1 MKKKTILF
9 LVILSVLLLVTGC
22 DKKESSGGGL
32 FSSTKTLNCHK
43 EEMDEDGYKTTDSIV
58 VTYNSKK
65 VLKVKNTNIMETDPA
80 YIDFSLAIGN
90 GLAKALNQ
98 VKGIKMVYEKI
109 ENNKI
114 KFVLEVDYEKIDLE
128 EIKKALGDLYS
139 EDDNLY
145 TAKDFTIDDFRGKN
159 LQGYT
164 CE

>member
-1 MKKKTILF
+1 MKKKAILF
-9 LVILSVLLLVTGC
+9 LVILSALLLVTGC

-32 FSSTKTLNCHK
+32 FSGNKTLTCHK
-43 EEMDEDGYKTTDSIV
+43 EETDEEGFKTTDSIV

-65 VLKVKNTNIMETDPA
+65 VLKVKNTNIMETDPSF
-80 YIDFSLAIGN
+80 IDFSLAIGN

>member
-1 MKKKTILF
+1 
-9 LVILSVLLLVTGC
+9 
-22 DKKESSGGGL
+22 
-32 FSSTKTLNCHK
+32 
-43 EEMDEDGYKTTDSIV
+43 
-58 VTYNSKK
+58 
-65 VLKVKNTNIMETDPA
+65 METDPA

-128 EIKKALGDLYS
+128 EIKNALGDLYS
-139 EDDNLY
+139 EEDNLY
-145 TAKDFTIDDFRGKN
+145 ASKDFTIDDFRGKN

>member
-43 EEMDEDGYKTTDSIV
+43 EEIDEEGYKTTDSIV

-98 VKGIKMVYEKI
+98 VKGIKWYMKKLKI
-109 ENNKI
+109 I
-114 KFVLEVDYEKIDLE
+114 K
-128 EIKKALGDLYS
+128 
-139 EDDNLY
+139 
-145 TAKDFTIDDFRGKN
+145 
-159 LQGYT
+159 
-164 CE
+164 

>member
-1 MKKKTILF
+1 MKKKIILF
-9 LVILSVLLLVTGC
+9 LVVLSALLLVTGC
-22 DKKESSGGGL
+22 DKKELSGGGL
-32 FSSTKTLNCHK
+32 FSSNKTLTCHK
-43 EEMDEDGYKTTDSIV
+43 EETDEDGYKTTDSIV
-58 VTYNSKK
+58 VTYNNKK

-98 VKGIKMVYEKI
+98 VKGIKMVYEKV

-114 KFVLEVDYEKIDLE
+114 RFVLEIDYEKIDLE
-128 EIKKALGDLYS
+128 EIKNALGDLYS
-139 EDDNLY
+139 DGDNLY
-145 TAKDFTIDDFRGKN
+145 TAKDFTIDDFRSQN